1 SLPNEKL
8 NLLDDY
14 ETLYEFKSLTDY
26 PAKINSN
33 DIDNPFLEV
42 EKNNKHFTLSAL
54 TIKNEPEK
62 HVKDFLNY
70 DIENEKNKDIDLDL

>member
-1 SLPNEKL
+1 MAF
-8 NLLDDY
+8 LLLHNY
-14 ETLYEFKSLTDY
+14 TDF
-26 PAKINSN
+26 INFN
-33 DIDNPFLEV
+33 DIDNPYLEV

-54 TIKNEPEK
+54 TIKKEPEK

>member
-1 SLPNEKL
+1 
-8 NLLDDY
+8 
-14 ETLYEFKSLTDY
+14 
-26 PAKINSN
+26 
-33 DIDNPFLEV
+33 
-42 EKNNKHFTLSAL
+42 L